1 MPYFET
7 VRNAGRALRI
17 SLDPVVEV
25 RRSDELDNAFTAIAG
40 ARPHALVV
48 IADRFLRDFLRL
60 LGGTAAAWPV
70 VARAQQTAL
79 PVIGFMGSESPDL
92 YADRLRAF
100 RQGLKETGF
109 VEGQNVAVEFRW
121 AQGQYD
127 RYPEFAAELV
137 RRQVAVIAATGGE
150 PSPQSAKA
158 ATQTIP
164 IVFTANGDP
173 VSSGL
178 VASLNRPGGNVT
190 GITIFGDVT
199 VAKRLQLMHELI
211 PQAAIA
217 YLMNPNNPNGDTEMR
232 AAQTAARSFGKEV
245 LVLRA
250 SNESELDTAFATMAQ
265 QQVGA
270 LVVGSDPFFY
280 WRRDQVASLAARHAI
295 PANYYLPG
303 FARAGG
309 LMAYG
314 NSLTDMYRLVGVYV
328 GRILKGE
335 KPGDLPIVQSSK
347 FDLVINLKTA
357 KMLGVTVPY
366 GLLNAADEVIE

>member
-1 MPYFET
+1 M
-7 VRNAGRALRI
+7 
-17 SLDPVVEV
+17 
-25 RRSDELDNAFTAIAG
+25 RR
-40 ARPHALVV
+40 
-48 IADRFLRDFLRL
+48 RDFLRL

-280 WRRDQVASLAARHAI
+280 WRRDQVASLEARHAI

>member
-1 MPYFET
+1 M
-7 VRNAGRALRI
+7 
-17 SLDPVVEV
+17 
-25 RRSDELDNAFTAIAG
+25 RR
-40 ARPHALVV
+40 
-48 IADRFLRDFLRL
+48 RDFLRL

-217 YLMNPNNPNGDTEMR
+217 YLINPNNPNGDTEMR

-295 PANYYLPG
+295 PAKLPTWVRSG
-303 FARAGG
+303 WRSDGIRKQPHGHVSPRRRLCRPDSQRREARRLANCTVVQVRPSDQSQDRQNAGRHC
-309 LMAYG
+309 AIWP
-314 NSLTDMYRLVGVYV
+314 TERC
-328 GRILKGE
+328 R
-335 KPGDLPIVQSSK
+335 
-347 FDLVINLKTA
+347 
-357 KMLGVTVPY
+357 
-366 GLLNAADEVIE
+366 

>member
-1 MPYFET
+1 
-7 VRNAGRALRI
+7 
-17 SLDPVVEV
+17 
-25 RRSDELDNAFTAIAG
+25 
-40 ARPHALVV
+40 
-48 IADRFLRDFLRL
+48 
-60 LGGTAAAWPV
+60 
-70 VARAQQTAL
+70 
-79 PVIGFMGSESPDL
+79 
-92 YADRLRAF
+92 
-100 RQGLKETGF
+100 
-109 VEGQNVAVEFRW
+109 
-121 AQGQYD
+121 
-127 RYPEFAAELV
+127 
-137 RRQVAVIAATGGE
+137 VIAATGGE
-150 PSPQSAKA
+150 PTPQAAKA

-164 IVFTANGDP
+164 IVTANGDP
-173 VSSGL
+173 VRQGL
-178 VASLNRPGGNVT
+178 VSSLNRPGGNAT
-190 GITIFGDVT
+190 GITIFGGLVVT
-199 VAKRLQLMHELI
+199 KRLQLMHELI

-314 NSLTDMYRLVGVYV
+314 NSLTDMYRLVGVYI

-347 FDLVINLKTA
+347 FDLVINLKAA